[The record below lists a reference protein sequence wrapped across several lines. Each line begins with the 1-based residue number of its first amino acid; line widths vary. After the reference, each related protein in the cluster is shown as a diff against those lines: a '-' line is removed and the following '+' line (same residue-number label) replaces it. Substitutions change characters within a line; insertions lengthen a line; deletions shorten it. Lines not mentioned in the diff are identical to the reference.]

1 MTGRTWP
8 CGLTIPIWV
17 EDSTTLKFMAPTLLF
32 ALKSGLPCV
41 LCIWASPIFDGEYQD
56 LIMWEQITD
65 AARVALNDD
74 NNFGRAEV
82 PFSDKYYEDHL
93 DNAWTF

>member
-1 MTGRTWP
+1 
-8 CGLTIPIWV
+8 
-17 EDSTTLKFMAPTLLF
+17 
-32 ALKSGLPCV
+32 
-41 LCIWASPIFDGEYQD
+41 
-56 LIMWEQITD
+56 MWEQITD